1 MAHLPQQPER
11 REPGLRG
18 GIGKGGQKINCT
30 TKQMG
35 YADFDIFE
43 GRMVRFHDDSKEVF
57 SRVYVEF
64 RTRLFE
70 LRKLQRQRNQWQEW

>member
-1 MAHLPQQPER
+1 MLEKDSKPEEKLLCR
-11 REPGLRG
+11 SGSPAGRAQ
-18 GIGKGGQKINCT
+18 GK
-30 TKQMG
+30 M
-35 YADFDIFE
+35 YFDVFE

-70 LRKLQRQRNQWQEW
+70 LRKQQRQRNKWQEW